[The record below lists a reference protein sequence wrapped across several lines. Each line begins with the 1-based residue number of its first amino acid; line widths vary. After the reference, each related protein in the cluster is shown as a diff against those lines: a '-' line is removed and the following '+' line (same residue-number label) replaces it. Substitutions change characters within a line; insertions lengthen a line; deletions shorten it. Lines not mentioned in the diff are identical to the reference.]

1 MATKKA
7 KPKTTVELPVETPVE
22 TPDVPEVPTEVEA
35 PIEETTTELIAEPT
49 EADTT
54 EAEQASDELVKQI
67 GPNRMEVTIGEKTFT
82 VKKEGP
88 NFVCGSLVT
97 STMSRM
103 IDRLKTKLR

>member
-7 KPKTTVELPVETPVE
+7 KPKTTVELPVEAPVAVE

-35 PIEETTTELIAEPT
+35 PIEETTTEPT

-54 EAEQASDELVKQI
+54 EAEQASDDLVKQI

-97 STMSRM
+97 STMPRM

>member
-7 KPKTTVELPVETPVE
+7 KPKTTVELPAEAPVE
-22 TPDVPEVPTEVEA
+22 TPDVPEVPTVEVAEVEGA
-35 PIEETTTELIAEPT
+35 TTETTIVLT

-54 EAEQASDELVKQI
+54 EAEQAPDELVKQI

-97 STMSRM
+97 STMPRM

>member
-1 MATKKA
+1 MMATKKA
-7 KPKTTVELPVETPVE
+7 KPKTTVETPVE
-22 TPDVPEVPTEVEA
+22 TPGVPAVPKVDVFEVEGA
-35 PIEETTTELIAEPT
+35 TTETTIVEPT

-54 EAEQASDELVKQI
+54 EVEQAHGDLVKQI

-97 STMSRM
+97 STMPRM
-103 IDRLKTKLR
+103 IDRLKTKIR